1 MAEEPKVSQTRDE
14 RINELLDK
22 SAKDA
27 VDGIKGPSLS
37 SQFQEVVKKE
47 EGANEDIQDIEV
59 EDTQT
64 SGKKVRIPASRLK
77 TLTSEIKELRER
89 TQNSQKYEE
98 RIAVLE
104 SQIKAGKT
112 TEELPDW
119 WKEQY
124 GDTDISKKGYENQ
137 QRIMREELKR
147 SLADMERQREQAE
160 TEREERVQ
168 SIESSFDE
176 QMDNL
181 EESLG
186 RELTGTQ
193 KAEILDIVGDYSPM
207 ENERYIAYLPIEK
220 AYDIWNKTQGQS
232 KAKESIADIAGMS
245 SSGSV
250 SQSTSKERPQMGD
263 WRKRFGI

>member
-1 MAEEPKVSQTRDE
+1 MAEETKQTRDE
-14 RINELLDK
+14 RISELLAK
-22 SAKDA
+22 SAKDV
-27 VDGIKGPSLS
+27 VDSIKGPSLGDLT
-37 SQFQEVVKKE
+37 QPIGKTE
-47 EGANEDIQDIEV
+47 EGAENIPDAEV

-64 SGKKVRIPASRLK
+64 GGKKVRIPASRLK

-89 TQNSQKYEE
+89 TQASQKYEE

-104 SQIKAGKT
+104 SQIKSSKT
-112 TEELPDW
+112 NEDDLPDW
-119 WKEQY
+119 WKAAY
-124 GDTDISKKGYENQ
+124 GDTDVSKQGYRNQ
-137 QRIMREELKR
+137 QRIMREELSR
-147 SLADMERQREQAE
+147 SMADMERAREQAE

-193 KAEILDIVGDYSPM
+193 KAEILDIVGEYSPM
-207 ENERYIAYLPIEK
+207 ENDRYLAYLPIEK

-232 KAKESIADIAGMS
+232 KAKESMADIAGMS
-245 SSGSV
+245 STGST
-250 SQSTSKERPQMGD
+250 QSISSKERPQMGD
-263 WRKRFGI
+263 WRKRFGL